1 MPDPLI
7 RPSIKDLGKSLLKK
21 LHKDPDDV
29 TEEEIL
35 QIVDIG
41 EEAGAI
47 ESTEK
52 ELIENIFDFNNHSAE
67 DVMTHRTNVSAISI
81 DDDRDTILSMIRE
94 TGLSRYPVY
103 GEDMDDII
111 GILNARNFLLNC
123 LDLNPKPLRDLLR
136 PAYFVPETLQADIL
150 FRDMQKKKVHMAIV
164 VDEYGGMSGV
174 VTMEDLL
181 EEIVGNIYDE
191 FDPQATTPVVR
202 LEDNLWRIA
211 GAATLEEV
219 AEAME
224 IELPL
229 DDEFDTLGGLVFSAL
244 TFIPDDGSTPEVDV
258 AGLHIRVEKFED
270 HHVVSALVSK
280 NPEESVKEPSTE
292 EAE

>member
-7 RPSIKDLGKSLLKK
+7 RPSIKTLGKSLLKK

-47 ESTEK
+47 ESAEK

-67 DVMTHRTNVSAISI
+67 DVMTHRTNVSAISLE
-81 DDDRDTILSMIRE
+81 DDRETILSLIRK

-123 LDLNPKPLRDLLR
+123 LEKDPKPLRDLLR
-136 PAYFVPETLQADIL
+136 PAYFVPETLQADVL
-150 FRDMQKKKVHMAIV
+150 FRDMQKKKVHMAVV
-164 VDEYGGMSGV
+164 VDEYGGMSGI

-191 FDPQATTPVVR
+191 FDPQATAPVTR
-202 LEDNLWRIA
+202 LEDNLWRID
-211 GAATLEEV
+211 GAASLEDIS
-219 AEAME
+219 EALE
-224 IELPL
+224 IDLPEEE
-229 DDEFDTLGGLVFSAL
+229 EFETLGGLVFSVL
-244 TFIPDDGSTPEVDV
+244 TFIPEDGSTPEVDA
-258 AGLHIRVEKFED
+258 AGLHIKVEKFED
-270 HHVVSALVSK
+270 HRVVFALVSK
-280 NPEESVKEPSTE
+280 NPEEPPE
-292 EAE
+292 EESDTIEE

>member
-7 RPSIKDLGKSLLKK
+7 RPSIKELGKSLLKK

-67 DVMTHRTNVSAISI
+67 DVMTHRTNVSAVSLE
-81 DDDRDTILSMIRE
+81 DDRDTILSLIKE
-94 TGLSRYPVY
+94 TGLSRFPVY
-103 GEDMDDII
+103 GEDMDDIV

-123 LDLNPKPLRDLLR
+123 LEPDPKPLADLLR
-136 PAYFVPETLQADIL
+136 PAYFVPETLQADVL
-150 FRDMQKKKVHMAIV
+150 FRDMQKKKVHMAVV
-164 VDEYGGMSGV
+164 VDEYGGMSGI

-181 EEIVGNIYDE
+181 EEIVGNI
-191 FDPQATTPVVR
+191 
-202 LEDNLWRIA
+202 
-211 GAATLEEV
+211 
-219 AEAME
+219 
-224 IELPL
+224 
-229 DDEFDTLGGLVFSAL
+229 
-244 TFIPDDGSTPEVDV
+244 
-258 AGLHIRVEKFED
+258 
-270 HHVVSALVSK
+270 
-280 NPEESVKEPSTE
+280 
-292 EAE
+292 